1 MGYET
6 SRPSGNDL
14 PLKRGD
20 VTGAASNIVDTNL
33 EVGKTLIS
41 DANGKVSASPITYAE
56 LTNISGATSAG
67 TSAVSDNDG
76 FLHND
81 DGAMKQTKLSKI
93 WDWVKA
99 KINGAASTIVTSN
112 LAVNRAL
119 ISNSSGKVAV
129 SNVTSA
135 ELSKIDGNTTGE
147 DIAITDADRFVM
159 NDQGT
164 MRQVNASSVKNYVG
178 NSVPAGV
185 PRLVAAAK
193 VAYQSN
199 SVELHEYGSY
209 TFTRKS
215 VGKFEISG
223 LPSGGVKILVLQLT
237 SGSRLYT
244 SWIDPNDSTKFGFNV
259 YSNTSSFNTVDSGF
273 HFRVFVVD

>member
-6 SRPSGNDL
+6 KRPTGNDV

-20 VTGAASNIVDTNL
+20 VNGAASNIIDTDL
-33 EVGKTLIS
+33 EVGKTLVS
-41 DANGKVSASPITYAE
+41 DADGKVSASPITYAE
-56 LTNISGATSAG
+56 LTNISGATTAG

-81 DGAMKQTKLSKI
+81 DGTIKQTKLSKI
-93 WDWVKA
+93 WDWVKG

-112 LAVNRAL
+112 LTVNRAL

-164 MRQVNASSVKNYVG
+164 MRQVNASSVKNYLG

-185 PRLVAAAK
+185 PRLVAAGK
-193 VAYQSN
+193 VAYQGN
-199 SVELHEYGSY
+199 NVQVHEYGSY

-223 LPSGGVKILVLQLT
+223 LPSGGVKTLVLQIT
-237 SGSRLYT
+237 SGIRMYSA
-244 SWIDPNDSTKFGFNV
+244 WVEDDDSTKMGFNI
-259 YSNTSSFNTVDSGF
+259 YSTTSGANTVDSGF
-273 HFRVFVVD
+273 YFRVFVTN